1 MNEMKK
7 MKFTAILLSM
17 CCLGG
22 VLAGCGSDT
31 AKTASSEP
39 AETQSVAS
47 EAPAASADA
56 DGFVGLEDR
65 TPVTLTLFEKDV
77 TEDIEFTDPIAQK
90 ITELTGVTLKI
101 EHAVGG
107 DEQAIPL
114 MIASGDYPDMIYAKG
129 DVNKLIDAGALLP
142 LDDLIEEKGDNLKYL
157 YGDMM
162 QRLKFSQDNP
172 TIYTV
177 GCYGVSTALWKTD
190 GVMQIQNAVLKDQGY
205 PLINTIDKYE
215 AALQAYKDKYP
226 QIEGQ
231 DTIGLCLMGSDWRWL
246 ITVGNIAGA
255 AAGIFDDGEWSIN
268 DDTGEA
274 KYKYLEPGV
283 KEYMKWLCHMND
295 IGLLDPESFTHQEDV
310 YYAKLASGRVL
321 GSATPD
327 WGTGD
332 AKKALIA
339 AGLEER
345 TMAALNVTLN
355 EDIESQF
362 SKDPGFSGGQGI
374 AICAS
379 SENADRAFEFL
390 DWMASDEAQ
399 VLNNWGIEGVNYT
412 IDENGK
418 RQLTEEMQQQKVSD
432 KDFVKKTGVGKYTY
446 PFPQRGDGAVDPTGN
461 YYSTNSPEQV
471 EAEFTETE
479 KETLKAYGKE
489 LWVDF
494 FPARDSLP
502 VSKHGQAWQFS
513 IPSDSDLAI
522 FNKKSEDYIKQAVTQ
537 AILGKP
543 EDFDAAWDTIMA
555 KLDEM
560 GVAEANA
567 QMTQYTKDTIA
578 FWNN

>member
-1 MNEMKK
+1 MKK
-7 MKFTAILLSM
+7 MKFTAILLSLV
-17 CCLGG
+17 CVGSAL
-22 VLAGCGSDT
+22 VGCGGQTATTSDSANAGETTTET
-31 AKTASSEP
+31 ATGEP
-39 AETQSVAS
+39 
-47 EAPAASADA
+47 DA
-56 DGFVGLEDR
+56 DGFVGLADR

-77 TEDIEFTDPIAQK
+77 TEDVEFTDPIAKK
-90 ITELTGVTLKI
+90 ITELTGVTLKV

-129 DVNKLIDAGALLP
+129 DTNKLIDAGAIIP
-142 LDDLIEEKGDNLKYL
+142 LEDMIEEKGDNLKNL
-157 YGDMM
+157 YGNML
-162 QRLKFSQDNP
+162 QRLKFSQDDP
-172 TIYTV
+172 SIYTV
-177 GCYGVSTALWKTD
+177 GCYGVSTALWKSD

-205 PLINTIDKYE
+205 PEIRTIDEYE
-215 AALQAYKDKYP
+215 AAMQAYKDKYP

-246 ITVGNIAGA
+246 ITVGNVASA
-255 AAGIFDDGEWSIN
+255 AAGIFDDGEWAIN
-268 DDTGEA
+268 DETGEA
-274 KYKYLEPGV
+274 KYKYLDPNV

-310 YYAKLASGRVL
+310 YFAKLASGRVL

-327 WGTGD
+327 WGTNN
-332 AKKALIA
+332 AKQALIS
-339 AGLEER
+339 AGLEDR
-345 TMAALNVTLN
+345 TMAALNITVN
-355 EDIESQF
+355 KDIESQF

-374 AICAS
+374 AICES
-379 SENADRAFEFL
+379 SENKEKAFEFL

-399 VLNNWGIEGVNYT
+399 VLVNWGIEGENYT

-418 RQLTEEMQQQKVSD
+418 RVLTDEMQKQKIED
-432 KDFVKKTGVGKYTY
+432 KDFVKKTGVGKYLY

-471 EAEFTETE
+471 EAEFTATE
-479 KETLKAYGKE
+479 KETLAKYGKK

-494 FPARDSLP
+494 FPARESLP

-513 IPSDSDLAI
+513 IPSDGDLAI

-543 EDFDAAWDTIMA
+543 EDFDAAWDKILA
-555 KLDEM
+555 DLDAM
-560 GVAEANA
+560 GVQQANE